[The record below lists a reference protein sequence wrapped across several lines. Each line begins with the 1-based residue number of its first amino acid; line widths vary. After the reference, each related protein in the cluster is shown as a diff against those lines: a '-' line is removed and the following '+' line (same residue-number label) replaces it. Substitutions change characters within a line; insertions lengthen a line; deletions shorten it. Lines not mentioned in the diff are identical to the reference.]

1 MKSFDEECIKIAI
14 EESRNAAANG
24 CMPFGAVLADDSGK
38 VILKAQ
44 NGSQAAAKRGG
55 AGDVTRHAEMELVR
69 KASVLLSR
77 EDRSKCTV
85 YTSTEPCVMC
95 AGAIYWG
102 GFSRVVYGCSLLQL
116 EQDLSG
122 PGGFDIDIRS
132 LYGPY
137 AREGTRDIEV
147 VGPLLGEEA
156 MEAHAI
162 SGVWPKCKEYMEK
175 GVKLNA
181 GQDDI

>member
-1 MKSFDEECIKIAI
+1 
-14 EESRNAAANG
+14 
-24 CMPFGAVLADDSGK
+24 
-38 VILKAQ
+38 
-44 NGSQAAAKRGG
+44 
-55 AGDVTRHAEMELVR
+55 
-69 KASVLLSR
+69 
-77 EDRSKCTV
+77 
-85 YTSTEPCVMC
+85 MC

-137 AREGTRDIEV
+137 AREGTREIEV

-156 MEAHAI
+156 MEAHAL

-181 GQDDI
+181 GQDDL